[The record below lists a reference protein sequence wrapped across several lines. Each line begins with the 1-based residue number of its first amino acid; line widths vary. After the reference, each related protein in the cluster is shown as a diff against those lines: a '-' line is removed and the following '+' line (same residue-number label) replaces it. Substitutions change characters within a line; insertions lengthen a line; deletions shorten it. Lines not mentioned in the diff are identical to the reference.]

1 MKVCPCCHFATDV
14 RRPAWIRWPLSGLLK
29 CQNCGHL
36 WQENPSPFEYGKEY
50 VNGYAGRPTLELSW
64 VRLAFLWIYKKD
76 GRVLD
81 IGYGDG
87 EFIRQASRAGF
98 FTMGYDAHADDIG
111 VPVVK
116 ELKPGVFDI
125 VTMFDSF
132 EHMADLDEPFKAAPS
147 MFVVTVPWL
156 PEGVTDET
164 IRQWRHYKPN
174 EHLHYF
180 TEKSLRA
187 VFSRHGYGME
197 TREPIEDIIRK
208 NPQSS
213 PNTMTF
219 IFKRVIL

>member
-1 MKVCPCCHFATDV
+1 MTCPCCQYPTDV
-14 RRPAWIRWPLSGLLK
+14 RRPAWVRWPLSGLLH

-36 WQENPSPFEYGKEY
+36 WQETVEPMKYGAEY
-50 VNGYAGRPTLELSW
+50 VAGYAGRPTVELSW
-64 VRLAFLWIYKKD
+64 VRLAFLWLYKKS
-76 GRVLD
+76 GRILD

-98 FTMGYDAHADDIG
+98 FTMGYDAHGDDIG

-116 ELKPGVFDI
+116 ELQLGVFDI

-132 EHMADLDEPFKAAPS
+132 EHMADLNEPFKAAPS

-156 PEGVTDET
+156 PEGVTDES
-164 IRQWRHYKPN
+164 IKSWRHYKPN

-197 TREPIEDIIRK
+197 TRLNIEDIIRK

-219 IFKRVIL
+219 IFRKVII

>member
-1 MKVCPCCHFATDV
+1 MT
-14 RRPAWIRWPLSGLLK
+14 WPKSGLLR
-29 CQNCGHL
+29 CYTCSHL
-36 WQENPSPFEYGKEY
+36 WQEKVEPIKYGKEY
-50 VNGYAGRPTLELSW
+50 AAGYAGRPTVELSW
-64 VRLAFLWIYKKD
+64 VRLAFLYLYAES
-76 GRVLD
+76 GRILD

-98 FTMGYDAHADDIG
+98 FTMGYDSHTDDIG

-116 ELKPGVFDI
+116 ELTPGLFDI

-132 EHMADLDEPFKAAPS
+132 EHMADLSEPFKAAPK

-156 PEGVTDET
+156 PEGVTDES
-164 IRQWRHYKPN
+164 IKAWRHYKPN

-197 TREPIEDIIRK
+197 TRKPIEDLIRK
-208 NPQSS
+208 NPQAS

-219 IFKRVIL
+219 IFRKIIL